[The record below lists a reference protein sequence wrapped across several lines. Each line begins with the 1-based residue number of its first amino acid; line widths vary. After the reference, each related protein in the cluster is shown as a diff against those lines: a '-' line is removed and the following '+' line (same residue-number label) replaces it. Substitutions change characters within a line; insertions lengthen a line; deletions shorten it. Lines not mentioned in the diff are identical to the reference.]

1 MRLYRSF
8 HFFIFLSIAL
18 LLAGITEVF
27 GQHTNAISANLN
39 GETKEIQIRQ
49 EFTYV
54 NNTKDTLGVLYF
66 NDWANSYANKNT
78 ALAKRFAEEFKKS
91 LHLAKDNERGSTQIM
106 SAVDSDYVGLLWER
120 TSGSDL
126 LRISL
131 NSPLLPWSS
140 AKIFLTY
147 TVKLPPNKYTP
158 YGYSSRNEFYLK
170 DWYLTPAVYSDE
182 GKWQLYSNNNLEDL
196 YTGITETQINFIF
209 PKELFLAS
217 NYEYHSITSFP
228 QGQQVTLNGFKQ
240 SSCELIL
247 SPIKRFSKHVT
258 PRLTFVTDI
267 ETAKYDEISK
277 GISMTRIG
285 DFIYETLGDYPHH
298 QLFVSEMDYA
308 KNPLYGI
315 NQLPP
320 FIRPYQERFQ
330 FEMKFLKTALNS
342 YLRETLFLNPRK
354 EKWIS
359 DAISNY
365 LMIAFVEKY
374 YPNQKL
380 LGNLSNIWGIR
391 GFHLAQM
398 HFNDQYALLYMISAR
413 RNTDQSLVTSG
424 DSLIKYNH
432 KIANRFK
439 AGLGIAYLAD
449 FMGKE
454 RIEANLKTFA
464 NTFKLKPVRSE
475 DFREFMAQNT
485 EKEIDWFFDDYVSTS
500 RQIDF
505 KIKKVEKTEDS
516 LTVRIRNK
524 EGTNV
529 PISLFGLQKDSVVS
543 KYWLSNIVDEKLF
556 TIPRN
561 GEDRLVLNYD
571 QKIPEFNQ
579 RDNWKSL
586 NGFLSSNKKLKFQFL
601 KDAENPYYE
610 QIFYMPIMNF
620 NIYDGLSPGLRLTNK
635 TLLQRPFIFDIA
647 PTYATNQKALV
658 GFARLNY
665 QLFHGTSGLFVSNYA
680 LRASTSHFQV
690 NSRYTTITPSISL
703 GWRPDD
709 LISNKRKFLT
719 LRHVNVSRTIDENLT
734 LETDPDYS
742 VFNARFINSNNGI
755 IDYFSWFLDG
765 QQASNFTKLAFDLE
779 YRKLFEN
786 NRQFN
791 FRFFAGKFLRNNTN
805 SDFFSF
811 ALDRPTDYLFD
822 YSYLGRSESSGVYSQ
837 QIIIAEGGFK
847 SKLTNP
853 FANDWMTTVN
863 ASANIWRWIEF
874 YGDMGFMK
882 NKGEDARFVY
892 DSGIR
897 LNLVT
902 DYFELYFPLYSNNG
916 WEISQPNYDEKIR
929 FIVTLSPKTL
939 LGLFNRKW
947 F

>member
-1 MRLYRSF
+1 MHFSRFPHSF
-8 HFFIFLSIAL
+8 VFLGLISLMVGVLPTNA
-18 LLAGITEVF
+18 
-27 GQHTNAISANLN
+27 QHTNMISANLN
-39 GETKEIQIRQ
+39 GETKEINIRQ

-66 NDWANSYANKNT
+66 NDWANAYANKNT

-91 LHLAKDNERGSTQIM
+91 LHLAKGDERGYTDIM

-120 TSGSDL
+120 TKGSDL
-126 LRISL
+126 LKITL
-131 NSPLLPWSS
+131 NNPLLPWSS
-140 AKIFLTY
+140 AKIFMTY

-158 YGYSSRNEFYLK
+158 YGYGSRNDYYLK

-182 GKWQLYSNNNLEDL
+182 GKWQLYSNKNLEDL
-196 YTGITETQINFIF
+196 YTGIAQTQINFIF
-209 PKELFLAS
+209 PEGLFLAS
-217 NYEYHSITSFP
+217 NYEYYNITKFP
-228 QGQQVTLNGFKQ
+228 KGQQVKLNAIKQ

-247 SPIKRFSKHVT
+247 SPIQKFTKHVT
-258 PRLTFVTDI
+258 PKLTFLTDI
-267 ETAKYDEISK
+267 ETAKYDEINK
-277 GISMTRIG
+277 GISITRVG
-285 DFIYETLGDYPHH
+285 DFIQETLGDYPHH
-298 QLFVSEMDYA
+298 QLLVSEIDYA

-320 FIRPYQERFQ
+320 FIRPYQEKFQ

-342 YLRETLFLNPRK
+342 YIRETLFLNPRK

-365 LMIAFVEKY
+365 LMIAYVEKY
-374 YPNQKL
+374 YPHQKL
-380 LGNLSNIWGIR
+380 LGNLSNVFGIKSY
-391 GFHLAQM
+391 HIAQM
-398 HFNDQYALLYMISAR
+398 QFNDQYALLYMISAR
-413 RNTDQSLVTSG
+413 RNTDQSLITSG

-439 AGLGIAYLAD
+439 AGLGLAYLAD

-454 RIEANLKTFA
+454 RIEENLKTFS
-464 NTFKLKPVRSE
+464 NTFKLKPVRSD

-485 EKEIDWFFDDYVSTS
+485 EKEIDWFFDDYVATS

-505 KIKKVEKTEDS
+505 KIKKVVKTEDS
-516 LTVRIRNK
+516 LTVRIKNK

-529 PISLFGLQKDSVVS
+529 PISLFGLQKDSVIS
-543 KYWLSNIVDEKLF
+543 KYWFSDISTEKEF

-571 QKIPEFNQ
+571 HKIPEFNE

-610 QIFYMPIMNF
+610 QIFYMPILNF
-620 NIYDGLSPGLRLTNK
+620 NIYDGFSPGLRLTNK
-635 TLLQRPFIFDIA
+635 TLLQRPFVYDIA
-647 PTYATNQKALV
+647 PTYAMKEKSLV
-658 GFARLNY
+658 GSARLSY

-680 LRASTSHFQV
+680 LRASSFHFQE
-690 NSRYTTITPSISL
+690 NSRYTTITPSVSL
-703 GWRPDD
+703 GWRPSD
-709 LISNKRKFLT
+709 LISNKRQFLT
-719 LRHVNVSRTIDENLT
+719 FRHVNVSRTIDENLS
-734 LETDPDYS
+734 LETNPDYS

-755 IDYFSWFLDG
+755 IDYFSWFVDG
-765 QQASNFTKLAFDLE
+765 QQASNFTKLALDLE
-779 YRKLFEN
+779 YRKLFQN
-786 NRQFN
+786 NRQVN
-791 FRFFAGKFLRNNTN
+791 LRFFAGKFLRNNTG

-822 YSYLGRSESSGVYSQ
+822 YSYLGRSESSGLYSQ

-847 SKLTNP
+847 SRLNNP
-853 FANDWMTTVN
+853 FANNWMTTLN
-863 ASANIWRWIEF
+863 ASANIWRWIEL
-874 YGDMGFMK
+874 YGDIGLMK
-882 NKGEDARFVY
+882 STGEKERFVY

-902 DYFELYFPLYSNNG
+902 DYFELYFPLYSNLG

-929 FIVTLSPKTL
+929 FVVTISPKTL